1 MYLKYICQKID
12 CATYNFFPV
21 LATTVLN
28 NDNVKYGDA
37 NCASD
42 YLLIAGGSE
51 TGSAADLIHSK
62 DRFCGFALGH
72 CKAGTGDQCSAQI
85 GAVTT
90 FTKPFIVSDV
100 LM

>member
-1 MYLKYICQKID
+1 MCYIQ
-12 CATYNFFPV
+12 FSPV

-100 LM
+100 QGAIT